1 MEKTELMIEYE
12 IKIDSVVNWEAN
24 PIGYAKYLESE
35 LIKERAKP
43 TITYQAVDTFQEII
57 TAQCD
62 EISALKEKA
71 NAYDRLMSG
80 NPTPKEIANLLGMVI
95 AQNPNN
101 TWAAFNSMPNL
112 SFFTRRWETADKK
125 KGLDITHCHIRYNDA
140 WGNSLT
146 LPDGWEDK

>member
-1 MEKTELMIEYE
+1 MEKTETMKRYE
-12 IKIDSVVNWEAN
+12 VETGKKFSHMSKRAVEGDVNCTMSTGYVAWLEA
-24 PIGYAKYLESE
+24 
-35 LIKERAKP
+35 
-43 TITYQAVDTFQEII
+43 
-57 TAQCD
+57 
-62 EISALKEKA
+62 KA
-71 NAYDRLMSG
+71 EAYDRLMSG

-146 LPDGWEDK
+146 LPDGWEEA